1 MLEHLVLALSTKV
14 QIQVREH
21 STKNAQNQ
29 KLNKKLQRILKRALN
44 RLGLLQI
51 IEETSHEFG
60 SALNFLPL
68 TEKPDYFVL
77 AESLIDKLANNVHIL
92 DHLSQQDQGS
102 ALQIKELYFVIEI
115 LTSVLLVVNRKIHVE
130 VLDVQNKQ
138 ENHSRDNHVAQ
149 IYQITSKQ
157 S

>member
-1 MLEHLVLALSTKV
+1 MEHLVLALSTKV

-29 KLNKKLQRILKRALN
+29 KLNKKLQRILKCALN

-51 IEETSHEFG
+51 IEKTSHELV
-60 SALNFLPL
+60 SAFNFLPL
-68 TEKPDYFVL
+68 TEKPDHFVL
-77 AESLIDKLANNVHIL
+77 AESLVNKLANNMHIL
-92 DHLSQQDQGS
+92 DHLSQQDQRS

-115 LTSVLLVVNRKIHVE
+115 LTSMLLVVNRKIHVE

-138 ENHSRDNHVAQ
+138 ENHSCDNYVTQ
-149 IYQITSKQ
+149 ID
-157 S
+157 